1 MKPDDIQAA
10 LADIRGTGDELIK
23 NLKLAGL
30 LGTLFKEKGWELVM
44 VGGSAI
50 EVYTEGRYMSGDID
64 MCGKM
69 GMPPPKIKAEV
80 MASLGATGGPRNFR
94 LDDRWID
101 LLGQV
106 ERMSPATYQV
116 IETAY
121 GEVTLMPV
129 ENCSLIA
136 CSLPFILRQM
146 TKRRPAP
153 KNLWPSA
160 LVEQS
165 PPTGRWP
172 PRWPIPKNMALG
184 RNLSHSR
191 MQLPSVLL
199 STNLRKMNNPKTTL
213 TWEQWIA
220 ARATRRL
227 VSDRINPGSI
237 RRKSSTSDKRLRAT
251 FNGERG
257 PVLR

>member
-129 ENCSLIA
+129 EELLVDRVFTSVYPQANDEAKACAEKLMAVCISGAVATDWEVAAKMANSKEYGIGKEFIA
-136 CSLPFILRQM
+136 FKDAIAQRLA
-146 TKRRPAP
+146 KHEAP
-153 KNLWPSA
+153 KN
-160 LVEQS
+160 EQ
-165 PPTGRWP
+165 
-172 PRWPIPKNMALG
+172 PKDN
-184 RNLSHSR
+184 
-191 MQLPSVLL
+191 
-199 STNLRKMNNPKTTL
+199 
-213 TWEQWIA
+213 
-220 ARATRRL
+220 
-227 VSDRINPGSI
+227 SDMGTMDR
-237 RRKSSTSDKRLRAT
+237 SSGDPEI
-251 FNGERG
+251 GI
-257 PVLR
+257 